1 MEIKIKENNSIDY
14 GTNSTKTIK
23 NIKTTFSEIFNE
35 AASKSTNIDAT
46 KEVDNKST
54 NTDTTKE
61 VEHTSTTADTK
72 EETNT
77 DIKTG
82 NKIIDNLPAKNKTA
96 VLKAIEKINKIL
108 GIDILGDPDQFINK
122 DSTINMPRILAM
134 YGNNV
139 KYPDLD
145 ILSTSINTLMTNG
158 LISTKDYFSAL
169 QWIATK
175 IKIFQ
180 TKLGSEENKKS
191 AGDLM
196 WKPKNKK
203 NNIFS

>member
-1 MEIKIKENNSIDY
+1 MDY

-35 AASKSTNIDAT
+35 AA
-46 KEVDNKST
+46 KEVENKST
-54 NTDTTKE
+54 NDDTIKE
-61 VEHTSTTADTK
+61 LDTTSTTADTK
-72 EETNT
+72 EETNN

-82 NKIIDNLPAKNKTA
+82 NEIIDKLPAKNKTA
-96 VLKAIEKINKIL
+96 VLKAIKKINDIL
-108 GIDILGDPDQFINK
+108 GIDILGNLDQFINE

-145 ILSTSINTLMTNG
+145 TLSTSINTLMTNG

-169 QWIATK
+169 KWIATK

-203 NNIFS
+203 NNIFSQFTYQIS